1 MHASYY
7 GGIGAAMVLKVS
19 TRGQVAP
26 FQVMEVMRAA
36 NARAAAGQ
44 HILHLEIGQPGGAAP
59 DPILEAAK
67 SALLTDRLGYTEAL
81 GLPLLRQKIA
91 TFYADRYGLEL
102 PVERIAVVTGS
113 SAGFVLAFLAAFEA
127 GERIA
132 LAAPG
137 YPAYRNI
144 LASLGLNAIEVLSG
158 PEQRFQPTPELL
170 DQVSGPLDG
179 LILASPSN
187 PAGTVVDAAAMTAL
201 VDYCRERGIRL
212 ISDEIYHGIVYENRQ
227 AVTALAYSDDA
238 IVINSFSKYFCM
250 TGWRLGWLVVPENLI
265 RPLEC
270 IAQNLYISAPAI
282 AQKAA
287 LAAFD
292 CIDELEANVARYA
305 ANRDLLLRDL
315 PRAGF
320 DRLAPADGA
329 FYLYADVSHLTNDSV
344 AFCGQILDQLGI
356 AVTPGTDFDTA
367 RGHGTMRFSY
377 AGDPAEIAEAAQRLM
392 NWRR

>member
-1 MHASYY
+1 
-7 GGIGAAMVLKVS
+7 MVLKVS
-19 TRGQVAP
+19 TRGRVAP
-26 FQVMEVMRAA
+26 FQVMEVLRAA

-44 HILHLEIGQPGGAAP
+44 QILHLEIGQPGGGAP
-59 DPILEAAK
+59 APVLEAAK
-67 SALLTDRLGYTEAL
+67 SALLTDKLGYTEAL
-81 GLPLLRQKIA
+81 GLPALRQKIVK
-91 TFYADRYGLEL
+91 FYADRYGLAL
-102 PVERIAVVTGS
+102 PAERIAVVTGS

-144 LASLGLNAIEVLSG
+144 LASLGLHAIEVLSG
-158 PEQRFQPTPELL
+158 PEQRFQPTPDLL
-170 DQVSGPLDG
+170 NQVSGPLDG

-187 PAGTVVDAAAMTAL
+187 PAGTVVDAAEMTAL
-201 VDYCRERGIRL
+201 VDYCRSRGIRL
-212 ISDEIYHGIVYENRQ
+212 ISDEIYHGIVYGNRR

-305 ANRDLLLRDL
+305 ANRDLLLRNL

-356 AVTPGTDFDTA
+356 ALTPGTDFDTA
-367 RGHGTMRFSY
+367 RGHGTLRFSY
-377 AGDPAEIAEAAQRLM
+377 AGDAGEIAEAARRLM
-392 NWRR
+392 DWRR

>member
-1 MHASYY
+1 
-7 GGIGAAMVLKVS
+7 
-19 TRGQVAP
+19 
-26 FQVMEVMRAA
+26 MEVMRAA

-59 DPILEAAK
+59 APVLEAAK
-67 SALLTDRLGYTEAL
+67 SALLTDKLGYTEAL
-81 GLPLLRQKIA
+81 GLPALRQKIVK
-91 TFYADRYGLEL
+91 FYADRYGLAL
-102 PVERIAVVTGS
+102 PTERIAVVTGS

-144 LASLGLNAIEVLSG
+144 LASLGLQAVEVLSG

-170 DQVSGPLDG
+170 DQVSGSLDG

-187 PAGTVVDAAAMTAL
+187 PAGTVVGATEMKAL
-201 VDYCRERGIRL
+201 VNYCRSRGIRL
-212 ISDEIYHGIVYENRQ
+212 ISDEIYHGIVYENRR

-305 ANRDLLLRDL
+305 ANRDLLLRNL

-356 AVTPGTDFDTA
+356 ALTPGTDFDTA
-367 RGHGTMRFSY
+367 RGHGTLRFSY
-377 AGDPAEIAEAAQRLM
+377 AGDPGEIAEAAKRLT